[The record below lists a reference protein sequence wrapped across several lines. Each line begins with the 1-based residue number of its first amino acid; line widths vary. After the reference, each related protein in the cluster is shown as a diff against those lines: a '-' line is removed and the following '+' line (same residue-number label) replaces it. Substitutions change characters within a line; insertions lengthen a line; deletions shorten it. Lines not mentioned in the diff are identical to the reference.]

1 MRRKLIILAILILPF
16 SLLIVKLAAQETGQ
30 GLRLTP
36 VSFDLNIDKG
46 QTSTG
51 TLHLD
56 NNTGQ
61 TQEINVGIE
70 NFTAQGEQGEVTLT
84 NEDSQYALAKWITVS
99 PNHITIAN
107 NGRADFTYTIHVPE
121 GAEPGGHF
129 GSLVFST
136 VPPKSAGSTGAVVS
150 QSVGSL
156 FLVRVPGD
164 VKENAV
170 IESFKTDKPFYSNG
184 PVNFIIRVKNNSSV
198 HVKPIGVITITN
210 ELTGRKNVVGVAG
223 ENVLPGAIRQIPA
236 QWEQKFLL
244 GKYQAVAN
252 LNYGSKNLPVAYS
265 TEFYAFPVGLGV
277 IILIAVVFFIVF
289 RKRLWRATKIIV
301 KGK

>member
-1 MRRKLIILAILILPF
+1 MRRKLIILALLLLPF
-16 SLLIVKLAAQETGQ
+16 SLITVKLIAQETGQ

-36 VSFDLNIDKG
+36 VSFDLNIDRG
-46 QTSTG
+46 LTSTG

-56 NNTGQ
+56 NNTGK
-61 TQEINVGIE
+61 TQEINVIVE
-70 NFTAQGEQGEVTLT
+70 NFTAQGEQGEVSLT

-99 PNHITIAN
+99 PKHATIAN
-107 NGRADFTYTIHVPE
+107 NSRADFTYTINVPS

-129 GSLVFST
+129 GSIVFST
-136 VPPKSAGSTGAVVS
+136 TAPQTAGSTGAVVT

-164 VKENAV
+164 VNENATL
-170 IESFKTDKPFYSNG
+170 ESFKTDKAFYSEG
-184 PVNFIIRVKNNSSV
+184 PVRFIARVKNNSSV

-210 ELTGRKNVVGVAG
+210 QLTGRKDVVGVAG

-236 QWEQKFLL
+236 VWDQRFLL

-252 LNYGSKNLPVAYS
+252 LNYGSKNLPIAYS
-265 TEFYAFPVGLGV
+265 TEFYAFPLLLGA
-277 IILIAVVFFIVF
+277 IIFVAVLFLFFF
-289 RKRLWRATKIIV
+289 RKRLWRAFKIMLR
-301 KGK
+301 GK